1 MQTTNLLE
9 KLLMTAEEET
19 SLQER
24 EGEGENRRLSII
36 VSDTEICTSSLDCF
50 TVQLGYK
57 AIV

>member
-9 KLLMTAEEET
+9 KLLLTAEEET

-24 EGEGENRRLSII
+24 EGENRRLSII

-50 TVQLGYK
+50 TVQLGYE